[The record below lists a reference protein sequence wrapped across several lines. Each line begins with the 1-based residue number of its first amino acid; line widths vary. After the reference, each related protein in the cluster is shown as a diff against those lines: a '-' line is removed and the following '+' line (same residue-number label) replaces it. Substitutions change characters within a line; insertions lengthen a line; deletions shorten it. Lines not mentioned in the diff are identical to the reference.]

1 MISKTPQR
9 HRPWIAGGR
18 IFHSRLRR
26 RSHPNRLRPPVRHRG
41 APCPREGRGC
51 RATSSWFCETFR
63 RMVVCLT
70 SWGIGSNLLVDRTPF
85 YTRFHRS
92 TGIMPSLP
100 CLKYLMKQYL
110 VAFIRPLESPVG
122 TEQRLNH
129 RLCRPTLIFRCDAP
143 SHPKHRGRLRSFDWL
158 FKRLIHIK
166 YYSCPSFSRKATWP
180 FSILIP
186 ISTFGYRVIFRTNKF
201 FD

>member
-1 MISKTPQR
+1 
-9 HRPWIAGGR
+9 
-18 IFHSRLRR
+18 
-26 RSHPNRLRPPVRHRG
+26 
-41 APCPREGRGC
+41 
-51 RATSSWFCETFR
+51 
-63 RMVVCLT
+63 MVVCLT

-110 VAFIRPLESPVG
+110 VAFIRPLESPLG

-158 FKRLIHIK
+158 FKRLIYTILWKDLKCVCLSVCLSGPVRSVPIEFPRKCISVNPHNCT
-166 YYSCPSFSRKATWP
+166 YSFPRRC
-180 FSILIP
+180 II
-186 ISTFGYRVIFRTNKF
+186 TNEF
-201 FD
+201 PRW